1 MDEQRTS
8 VNSKTSLLIGI
19 VIAIVGL
26 FTFSKNI
33 DKNRK
38 FDELALG
45 KNVTVEFGSFK
56 NYKIHCQD
64 LKDID
69 QCLYGYK
76 HFGKNMP
83 VILWLGNS
91 QLHAINQF
99 KQGDEVSSVKLHRYL
114 KKHKNFLLTA
124 SQPNSNLQEHLIL
137 ASYFIKKLPVKK
149 IILPIVFDDMRENNI
164 RIDIE
169 NSFEEE
175 EISNFIKES
184 SQSGKNLYQSYQKRN
199 LNNYNNAE
207 YSMQEKSEKILNTY
221 LKEHWS
227 LWSLRENL
235 RGETFGLLYRLRNYI
250 FRINPSSTRKII
262 QGHYKKNI
270 KALKDLIY
278 ILNKNNIEIFI
289 YIVPI
294 RNDLKIPYNLDEY
307 DNFKKE
313 IRFLAQKNNIKIKNF
328 ENLIPNSF
336 WGKKDSTSITKKKE
350 IDFMHFQSRGHD
362 LLAEA
367 IYKELNIIPSK

>member
-1 MDEQRTS
+1 
-8 VNSKTSLLIGI
+8 
-19 VIAIVGL
+19 
-26 FTFSKNI
+26 
-33 DKNRK
+33 
-38 FDELALG
+38 
-45 KNVTVEFGSFK
+45 
-56 NYKIHCQD
+56 
-64 LKDID
+64 
-69 QCLYGYK
+69 
-76 HFGKNMP
+76 
-83 VILWLGNS
+83 
-91 QLHAINQF
+91 
-99 KQGDEVSSVKLHRYL
+99 
-114 KKHKNFLLTA
+114 
-124 SQPNSNLQEHLIL
+124 
-137 ASYFIKKLPVKK
+137 
-149 IILPIVFDDMRENNI
+149 MRENNI